1 MGNFVSAE
9 NAKKYFFSNAYYQK
23 KRREGGQGRFV
34 QRGQIFE
41 VLRTWEIHSSVS
53 SYIAKFQECGEGP
66 PIFFFDLLD
75 FGEDWGAGEEG
86 FLVFS
91 SRPTSH

>member
-1 MGNFVSAE
+1 M
-9 NAKKYFFSNAYYQK
+9 
-23 KRREGGQGRFV
+23 
-34 QRGQIFE
+34 
-41 VLRTWEIHSSVS
+41 WEIHSSVS

-75 FGEDWGAGEEG
+75 FGEDWGAGEKG

>member
-1 MGNFVSAE
+1 ME
-9 NAKKYFFSNAYYQK
+9 NSGCYGEFRFCDNHKKKFLFEHILSE

-66 PIFFFDLLD
+66 PIFFLICWISEKT
-75 FGEDWGAGEEG
+75 GGREEKD
-86 FLVFS
+86 S
-91 SRPTSH
+91 